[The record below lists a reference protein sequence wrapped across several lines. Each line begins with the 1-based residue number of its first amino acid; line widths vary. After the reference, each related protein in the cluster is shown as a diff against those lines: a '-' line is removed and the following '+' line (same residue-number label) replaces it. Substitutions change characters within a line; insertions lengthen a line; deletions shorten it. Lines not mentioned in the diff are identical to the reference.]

1 MINERKCLR
10 FFKRLIVMMLY
21 IELVLLILIRV
32 GWGLIEFI
40 LFFINFFNYC
50 LYFEYFWLNVI

>member
-1 MINERKCLR
+1 MINERKCLIL
-10 FFKRLIVMMLY
+10 FKKNNSNDV